1 MKAKSEP
8 ALRVTLRNIGYS
20 ENATDKILKWYTPT
34 EKSNATHPKR

>member
-20 ENATDKILKWYTPT
+20 KNATDKILKWYTPA
-34 EKSNATHPKR
+34 EKSKSNPT